1 MQPCGDAA
9 MDKRTG
15 REGGYAGSYAGN
27 YAGNGEQGGQAA
39 ALPAMGLSY
48 QTTSWLAKAAV
59 PPGPPEQA
67 LGMRRFTEPA
77 FKMQSLKVQ
86 VVDLLTGS
94 PDTALVGGL
103 LLEAEFPSNF
113 IGDGPFARDLHVK
126 CLEANVP
133 GAYDAELVVLESWGG
148 AQQVI
153 TRAHVLQPMDSLRH
167 FGGGDGPIQIQL
179 CRRDGIPRCCCG
191 LEICPRNKG
200 MAARGASML
209 TGWLPSVQRG
219 TGPSSAVLLRAAY
232 PQYNSACLS
241 CRKICDWKACSM
253 YSQMAKRDEH
263 CQECGHI
270 TYHNDVSEN
279 SQ

>member
-1 MQPCGDAA
+1 

-15 REGGYAGSYAGN
+15 REGGYAGSYAGS
-27 YAGNGEQGGQAA
+27 YAGNGEQFGQGAA
-39 ALPAMGLSY
+39 FGPAMGLSY
-48 QTTSWLAKAAV
+48 QTTSWLAKAAI

-67 LGMRRFTEPA
+67 LGMRRFAEPA

-86 VVDLLTGS
+86 VVDHLKGS
-94 PDTALVGGL
+94 PDAALVGGL
-103 LLEAEFPSNF
+103 LLEAEFPWNF
-113 IGDGPFARDLHVK
+113 TGDGPFARDLHVK
-126 CLEANVP
+126 CLEANIP

-148 AQQVI
+148 AQQII

-167 FGGGDGPIQIQL
+167 FGGGDGPMQIQL
-179 CRRDGIPRCCCG
+179 CRRDGIPRCSCG

-209 TGWLPSVQRG
+209 TGWLPSVQPG
-219 TGPSSAVLLRAAY
+219 AGPSSAVLLRAAY
-232 PQYNSACLS
+232 PQYNSACHA
-241 CRKICDWKACSM
+241 CHKVCEWRACSM

-270 TYHNDVSEN
+270 IYHNDVSEN